1 MKMNPRKFLPLTSM
15 LLLAGCSV
23 TFGGKKSSN
32 ESFESASRQ
41 RSEESV
47 LSSSN
52 EEKASSFSSSEE
64 ERSSSLSSEESSS
77 EEEKKMTIDDC
88 LTTEQINEYKELGY
102 SPLFQDTNFKK
113 GFRVTKT
120 FYGSGE
126 SPYHDDEKI
135 NFYDLYPSAS
145 SYDWTIAQW
154 SSQYDLMKEGG
165 MSLTSDESGLV
176 HTITS
181 QGKTVN
187 GVFVPAKQVICDSKT
202 GGITL
207 TANASVEYEKARIS
221 SDPWVHLLFEQGTFK
236 LDGSYVN
243 LSSSKSI
250 VMEAD
255 YEVTKCEDMMNG
267 EANANVHAAQLV
279 WYVTL
284 QNLNKSSK
292 GYGKYIWFGL
302 NLFDNRSA
310 GQTTTL
316 YSQYDVGTSTGIYSP
331 SSSLYL
337 DSNNGRIPAIG
348 KRVKAKIDLLSIT
361 QKAYEE
367 GKKKGYFDDTEYEDL
382 CLGGMNFGYE
392 LPGTYDISSKFYA
405 INIFAK

>member
-1 MKMNPRKFLPLTSM
+1 
-15 LLLAGCSV
+15 
-23 TFGGKKSSN
+23 
-32 ESFESASRQ
+32 
-41 RSEESV
+41 
-47 LSSSN
+47 
-52 EEKASSFSSSEE
+52 
-64 ERSSSLSSEESSS
+64 
-77 EEEKKMTIDDC
+77 MTIDDC
-88 LTTEQINEYKELGY
+88 DGTEQIAEYKELGY
-102 SPLFQDTNFKK
+102 SPVFNDPNFKK

-135 NFYDLYPSAS
+135 DFYNLYPGAS
-145 SYDWTIAQW
+145 KCDWGIAQW
-154 SSQYDLMKEGG
+154 SSQYDLMAEGG
-165 MSLTSDESGLV
+165 RTVTSDESGLV

-181 QGKTVN
+181 KGKTVD
-187 GVFVPAKQVICDSKT
+187 GTFIPGKQVICDSKT
-202 GGITL
+202 GEITL
-207 TANASVEYEKARIS
+207 TANASVEYEKARVS

-243 LSSSKSI
+243 LSASKSI

-255 YEVTKCEDMMNG
+255 YEVSKCEDKMNG
-267 EANANVHAAQLV
+267 QANPNIHAAQLV
-279 WYVTL
+279 WYITL

-310 GQTTTL
+310 GKTTTL
-316 YSQYDVGTSTGIYSP
+316 YSQYDVGTGTGIYSP
-331 SSSLYL
+331 SSTYYL
-337 DSNNGRIPAIG
+337 DSNNGQIPTVG
-348 KRVKAKIDLLSIT
+348 KRVKAKIDVLSIAG
-361 QKAYEE
+361 KAYNE
-367 GKKKGYFDDTEYEDL
+367 GKAKGYFDDTEYEDL

>member
-1 MKMNPRKFLPLTSM
+1 MTSM

>member
-1 MKMNPRKFLPLTSM
+1 MASA
-15 LLLAGCSV
+15 LLLTGCSV
-23 TFGGKKSSN
+23 TFGGKKSSS
-32 ESFESASRQ
+32 ESLESATSQ
-41 RSEESV
+41 TSEKSV
-47 LSSSN
+47 P
-52 EEKASSFSSSEE
+52 FSSSEE
-64 ERSSSLSSEESSS
+64 KTSSSSSEEKISFTSSNEESSS
-77 EEEKKMTIDDC
+77 EEEKKMTINDC
-88 LTTEQINEYKELGY
+88 KTTEQINEYKELGY

-154 SSQYDLMKEGG
+154 SSQYDLMKENGK
-165 MSLTSDESGLV
+165 SITSDESGLV

-187 GVFVPAKQVICDSKT
+187 GAFVPAKQVICDSQT
-202 GGITL
+202 GEITL
-207 TANASVEYEKARIS
+207 TANASVEYEKARVS
-221 SDPWVHLLFEQGTFK
+221 SDPWVHLLFEQSTFK

-255 YEVTKCEDMMNG
+255 YEVTKCEDKMNG

-337 DSNNGRIPAIG
+337 DSNNGRIPTVG

-361 QKAYEE
+361 QTAYEE

-392 LPGTYDISSKFYA
+392 LPGTYDISSKFYG

>member
-1 MKMNPRKFLPLTSM
+1 MTSM

-23 TFGGKKSSN
+23 TFGGKKSSS
-32 ESFESASRQ
+32 ESFESASSQ

-88 LTTEQINEYKELGY
+88 LATEQINEYKELGY

-165 MSLTSDESGLV
+165 MNLTSDESGLV